1 LVAEDWAFVK
11 RFLLASGSLKEL
23 ARVYGVSY
31 PTIRQRLDRLIEKL
45 RLYDEGVEMSPF
57 ERLLRS
63 LLADG
68 RLGSEAFRAI
78 EAAHREAVV
87 GRGES
92 ALQTSG
98 PEVRQSRTDDLG
110 GSPIPARSIPATH
123 IKANPSPARDDDAC
137 DFQPAI

>member
-1 LVAEDWAFVK
+1 VAEDWAFVK

-45 RLYDEGVEMSPF
+45 RLYEEGVEMDPF

-78 EAAHREAVV
+78 GAAHREALV
-87 GRGES
+87 GRGET
-92 ALQTSG
+92 ALQTPG
-98 PEVRQSRTDDLG
+98 PEVRRGRPDDLG
-110 GSPIPARSIPATH
+110 GSPIPARSLPTSH
-123 IKANPSPARDDDAC
+123 LNANPSPIRDDDAC